1 MLDPIPELS
10 FDSKRHLY
18 SYKGEW
24 LAHSVSAVT
33 GVDITPQQRAGF
45 EKYKHGPDGWA
56 IRGQTIHDCL
66 DKHLRGEP
74 QIYDDKWS
82 PWVETLLEDDL
93 FKNVNLMASEYSLC
107 LRNSSHSIGGT
118 LDFLI
123 SYADDPTF
131 LILGDLKTVSRKNAV
146 SSRKAATEQLGGY
159 LTMINQ
165 HWPKLYVSQCVTVVS
180 GPEKCKVIEQE
191 PDECLEAWRGAL
203 TRFDALQPD
212 F

>member
-66 DKHLRGEP
+66 AKHLNGDC
-74 QIYDDKWS
+74 QIYDEKWA

-107 LRNSSHSIGGT
+107 LRDSSHSVGGT

-123 SYADDPTF
+123 SYSDDDF
-131 LILGDLKTVSRKNAV
+131 YVLGDLKTVSSKKAV
-146 SSRKAATEQLGGY
+146 SSRKAATAQLGGY
-159 LTMINQ
+159 LAMLNH
-165 HWPKLYVSQCVTVVS
+165 HWPKLYISQCLTVIS
-180 GPEKCKVIEQE
+180 GPGKLKIIEQE

>member
-1 MLDPIPELS
+1 MFDPIPELS

-18 SYKGEW
+18 FYKGEW
-24 LAHSVSAVT
+24 LAHSVSVVT

-56 IRGQTIHDCL
+56 VRGKTIHDCL
-66 DKHLRGEP
+66 DKHLKGEP

-93 FKNVNLMASEYSLC
+93 FKNVGLMASEYSLC
-107 LRNSSHSIGGT
+107 LRNNSHSIGGT

-123 SYADDPTF
+123 SYSDDDF
-131 LILGDLKTVSRKNAV
+131 YILGDLKTVSSKKAV
-146 SSRKAATEQLGGY
+146 SCRKAATAQLGGY
-159 LTMINQ
+159 IAMLNH
-165 HWPKLYVSQCVTVVS
+165 HWPKIYISQCVTVVS
-180 GPEKCKVIEQE
+180 GPGRCRVIKQE
-191 PDECLEAWRGAL
+191 PDKCLEAWRGAL
-203 TRFDALQPD
+203 ARFDALQPD

>member
-1 MLDPIPELS
+1 MVDPIPELS

-18 SYKGEW
+18 SLNGEW
-24 LAHSVSAVT
+24 LAHSVSTVT

-56 IRGQTIHDCL
+56 IRGKKIHDCL
-66 DKHLRGEP
+66 DKHLKGVP
-74 QIYDDKWS
+74 QSYDDKWA

-93 FKNVNLMASEYSLC
+93 FKCVNLMASEYSLC
-107 LRNSSHSIGGT
+107 LRDNSHSIGGT

-123 SYADDPTF
+123 SYTDDPGF
-131 LILGDLKTVSRKNAV
+131 VILGDLKTVSRKTAV
-146 SSRKAATEQLGGY
+146 SSRKPATAQLGGY

-165 HWPKLYVSQCVTVVS
+165 HLPNIYVSQCVTVVS
-180 GPEKCKVIEQE
+180 GPDKCKVIKQE

-203 TRFDALQPD
+203 ARFDALQPD

>member
-10 FDSKRHLY
+10 FDKKRHLY

-24 LAHSVSAVT
+24 LAHSVSSVT
-33 GVDITPQQRAGF
+33 DVDITPQQRAGF
-45 EKYKHGPDGWA
+45 KKYKHGPDGWA
-56 IRGQTIHDCL
+56 IRGDTIHDCL

-74 QIYDDKWS
+74 QIYDEKWS

-107 LRNSSHSIGGT
+107 LRNSSHSMGGT
-118 LDFLI
+118 FDFLI

-131 LILGDLKTVSRKNAV
+131 LILGDLKTVSSKKAV
-146 SSRKAATEQLGGY
+146 SSRKAATIQLGGY
-159 LTMINQ
+159 LAMINQ

-180 GPEKCKVIEQE
+180 GPGRCRVIEQE
-191 PDECLEAWRGAL
+191 PDECIQAWRGAL

>member
-118 LDFLI
+118 LDFFDQLRRRPNV
-123 SYADDPTF
+123 SD
-131 LILGDLKTVSRKNAV
+131 LGRFENRFTEKRCLKS
-146 SSRKAATEQLGGY
+146 EGG
-159 LTMINQ
+159 NRA
-165 HWPKLYVSQCVTVVS
+165 
-180 GPEKCKVIEQE
+180 
-191 PDECLEAWRGAL
+191 AWRLSDHDQSAPSQAL
-203 TRFDALQPD
+203 RQPMRHAGVRP
-212 F
+212 

>member
-1 MLDPIPELS
+1 MLDPISELS

-66 DKHLRGEP
+66 AKHLNGDC
-74 QIYDDKWS
+74 QIYDNKWS

-131 LILGDLKTVSRKNAV
+131 LILGDLKTVSSKKAV
-146 SSRKAATEQLGGY
+146 SSRKAAASQLGGY
-159 LTMINQ
+159 LAMLNH
-165 HWPKLYVSQCVTVVS
+165 HWPKIYISQCVTVIS
-180 GPEKCKVIEQE
+180 GPEKTKVIEQE

>member
-45 EKYKHGPDGWA
+45 EKFKHGPDGWA

-74 QIYDDKWS
+74 Q
-82 PWVETLLEDDL
+82 V
-93 FKNVNLMASEYSLC
+93 MASEYSLC

-165 HWPKLYVSQCVTVVS
+165 HYPKLYVSQCVTVVS